1 MLSKWKG
8 SPLVGKRV
16 RLEHTTDP
24 YTELRSGD
32 EGVVN
37 FIDDA
42 GTIFVKWDRG
52 SGLGLIPG
60 EDRFVVIS

>member
-1 MLSKWKG
+1 MLSKWKD

-24 YTELRSGD
+24 YTKLRPGD
-32 EGVVN
+32 EGVVD

-42 GTIFVKWDRG
+42 GTIFVRWDDG
-52 SGLGLIPG
+52 SGLGLVLG
-60 EDRFVVIS
+60 EDRFAVVS

>member
-1 MLSKWKG
+1 MLSKWKD

-24 YTELRSGD
+24 YTKLRPGD
-32 EGVVN
+32 EGVVD

-42 GTIFVKWDRG
+42 GTIFVKWDDG
-52 SGLGLIPG
+52 AGLGLVRG
-60 EDRFVVIS
+60 EDRFTVVS